1 VGDHRPRPTLRED
14 EEEDEEDEEED
25 EVEVVGVE
33 WTLSHYPPL
42 VARWLLS
49 CSWRGS
55 LLETRRRQRQRR
67 SPETTRFIV
76 FLMFMLFSTFFYA
89 LLSAD
94 DIHCF

>member
-1 VGDHRPRPTLRED
+1 MGDQRPRPTLRED
-14 EEEDEEDEEED
+14 EEEDEEEDDEEED
-25 EVEVVGVE
+25 EVEE

-49 CSWRGS
+49 CFWRGG

-67 SPETTRFIV
+67 SPETRRFIV
-76 FLMFMLFSTFFYA
+76 FLMFILYSTIFYA
-89 LLSAD
+89 LLSVD